1 MLLKLK
7 RLVCLHKPEHTIQ
20 DVVNE
25 CGFGPNCASV
35 SYSTFCAKCGISLYV
50 RWQRRGV
57 ELLQPPVF
65 DHVPVYLVKA
75 RIHPTLG
82 TLLLP
87 INLYKEVVEGNH

>member
-7 RLVCLHKPEHTIQ
+7 RMVCLHKPEHTIQ

-25 CGFGPNCASV
+25 FGFGPNCASV
-35 SYSTFCAKCGISLYV
+35 SYPTLCAKCGIKLYV
-50 RWQRRGV
+50 RWQRPYV

-75 RIHPTLG
+75 RVHPTFG
-82 TLLLP
+82 ILLLP
-87 INLYKEVVEGNH
+87 FSTYTEVVEGNH